1 MFGFDPRL
9 GLASKSIARRT
20 FKESTF
26 VSIESLFIEITR
38 IAPTLRAAAENVFHL
53 YRVRVVLCVG

>member
-1 MFGFDPRL
+1 
-9 GLASKSIARRT
+9 
-20 FKESTF
+20 
-26 VSIESLFIEITR
+26 LFIVIKITR